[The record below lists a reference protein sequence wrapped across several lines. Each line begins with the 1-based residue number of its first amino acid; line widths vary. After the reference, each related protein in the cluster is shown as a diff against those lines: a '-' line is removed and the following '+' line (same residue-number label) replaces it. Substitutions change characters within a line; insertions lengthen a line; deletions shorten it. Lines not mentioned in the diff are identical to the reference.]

1 MINHYKRLRNRL
13 IRVYLERVK
22 GIEISQKT
30 VTFQGMPWVSRL
42 SESRII
48 IGAGSTIV
56 SDFHINTAGI
66 NHPTILATVC
76 PGSIIRI
83 GENSGLSGA
92 TVVAAE
98 RIEIGNNTGLGVNV
112 CVYDTDFHIQDPL
125 LRRQQSAI
133 CDALSEPVKIGDD
146 VWIAANVIVLKGV
159 TIGNCSIIGS
169 GSVVTSNV
177 PPDSIFAGNPARF
190 IRKVKFAESLNIL
203 NKREG

>member
-1 MINHYKRLRNRL
+1 MPNKA
-13 IRVYLERVK
+13 
-22 GIEISQKT
+22 

-42 SESRII
+42 YNSRII

-83 GENSGLSGA
+83 GENTGMSGA
-92 TVVAAE
+92 TVVSAK

-112 CVYDTDFHIQDPL
+112 CIYDTDFHVQDPL
-125 LRRQQSAI
+125 LRRRQSTI
-133 CDALSEPVKIGDD
+133 CDAPSAPVKIGDD

-159 TIGNCSIIGS
+159 TIGDRSIIGAS
-169 GSVVTSNV
+169 SVVVSDV
-177 PPDSIFAGNPARF
+177 PPDSVFVGNPARF
-190 IRKVKFAESLNIL
+190 VRKVKLAKSPNFSKEQEDADNL
-203 NKREG
+203 